1 MFQRGKKF
9 IRVWNKWIM
18 IEFSFCVKDYLL
30 KISPSPKHWHFHCV
44 PWKKSSIPV
53 GASIKTSRGRA
64 NHDRKIVW
72 LFTKTV
78 HFYQVWT
85 VRFHI
90 LSRGYSI
97 PVFFHSSSYFLNPK
111 VWHSAKS
118 DWNFT
123 ALDHYQLKAL
133 KNSRMILNSGK
144 YVTVPYV
151 RQVHFSSLVN
161 CRPLWYLQ
169 KL

>member
-1 MFQRGKKF
+1 
-9 IRVWNKWIM
+9 M
-18 IEFSFCVKDYLL
+18 IEFSFYVKDYLL

-64 NHDRKIVW
+64 NHDSTFIVW

-133 KNSRMILNSGK
+133 KKKSNDPELW
-144 YVTVPYV
+144 
-151 RQVHFSSLVN
+151 QVCDCSLCTTSALFESCEWQTFMVSAEAVGGGVFISF
-161 CRPLWYLQ
+161 LI
-169 KL
+169 